1 MSQHWAILFGVAEP
15 KRLDAAIESLG
26 QLRLLEDTLICQTG
40 ELLWVRGPQRD
51 AELTAVL
58 QSLPCTNRFVMT
70 HDGMLTKF
78 GERTPSGT
86 IPDVEWTSL
95 RNFIEPQLPV
105 TAIRRVRIPRVP
117 MTLVRATKQ
126 RPVEPTALLVSA
138 KAAAEWVA
146 MVPQDRIEPLSF
158 AASSDGQIL
167 FKGKPFP
174 SLPETRLTDQ
184 KGVLVPTG

>member
-70 HDGMLTKF
+70 DDGMLTKF

-105 TAIRRVRIPRVP
+105 TGIRRVRISRVP
-117 MTLVRATKQ
+117 ITLVRATRQ

-138 KAAAEWVA
+138 KAAAE
-146 MVPQDRIEPLSF
+146 
-158 AASSDGQIL
+158 
-167 FKGKPFP
+167 
-174 SLPETRLTDQ
+174 
-184 KGVLVPTG
+184 

>member
-1 MSQHWAILFGVAEP
+1 MI
-15 KRLDAAIESLG
+15 D
-26 QLRLLEDTLICQTG
+26 
-40 ELLWVRGPQRD
+40 
-51 AELTAVL
+51 
-58 QSLPCTNRFVMT
+58 
-70 HDGMLTKF
+70 DGMLTKF

-105 TAIRRVRIPRVP
+105 TGIRRVRIPRVP
-117 MTLVRATKQ
+117 ITLVRATRQ

-146 MVPQDRIEPLSF
+146 MVPQVRLEPLSF

-167 FKGKPFP
+167 SKGKPLP
-174 SLPETRLTDQ
+174 SLPGTRLTDQ
-184 KGVLVPTG
+184 KGVLVPTGWTWSPAIYTGSLLEVLEAKAEELVLLTQGGETQRISRGEFVQASRGALRVTTANQ